1 VSTLSSAPSGGPSE
15 YPAAALPD
23 EDDER
28 LRERFRNSTLLRH
41 GSFFIVLAGVLLL
54 LTNFVFDDYT
64 NYNVTEIAIFAISAA
79 GLTVLTGING
89 QVSLGHGALMMI
101 GAYTTSVILKWNAD
115 VPFIITIFASMAT
128 TAVAGGI
135 IGIAGARLRGPYL
148 AGATLS
154 LAVALPQVPTHFASI
169 FGGNQ
174 GISILTP
181 APPAALGPTFSGFE
195 WFDWICLAAAL
206 ITFFLLAN
214 LVRGATGRRLRM
226 VRDNE
231 VAARLSG
238 VNVARTQVLAYVIS
252 AVCAGLAGSLFAY
265 WATITS
271 PTGFTLNLS
280 LSLLTA
286 IVVGGLGSLTGAVI
300 GAFILVY
307 LPVWT
312 GGFASNLNLA
322 SNVAN
327 NVPLAIYGMVL
338 IVAILV
344 FPRGIAGELARL
356 GRRMWR
362 VLRTRRQTSTLPAAP
377 AAPIS

>member
-1 VSTLSSAPSGGPSE
+1 MSDSVTTTPEFTSQL
-15 YPAAALPD
+15 LPD

-28 LRERFRNSTLLRH
+28 VRGMFRNSTLLRH
-41 GSFFIVLAGVLLL
+41 GLFFLALAAVLAL
-54 LTNFVFDDYT
+54 LTSFVFDPYT
-64 NYNVTEIAIFAISAA
+64 NYNVAEIAIFAISAA

-101 GAYTTSVILKWNAD
+101 GAYTTSVLLQWHPDLPVILML
-115 VPFIITIFASMAT
+115 VASMLT
-128 TAVAGGI
+128 TAIAGAI

-174 GISILTP
+174 GISVPTP
-181 APPAALGPTFSGFE
+181 SPPDALGASFSPE
-195 WFDWICLAAAL
+195 QWFAWICLAAAV
-206 ITFFLLAN
+206 ITFFVLAN

-231 VAARLSG
+231 VAARLAG
-238 VNVARTQVLAYVIS
+238 IDVARTQVLAYVIS

-271 PTGFTLNLS
+271 PTGFQLTLS

-286 IVVGGLGSLTGAVI
+286 IVIGGLGSLTGAVI
-300 GAFILVY
+300 GSFVLVY

-312 GGFASNLNLA
+312 SGYASSLNLP

-327 NVPLAIYGMVL
+327 NVPLAIYGIVL

-344 FPRGIAGELARL
+344 FPRGIAGGFASAGRAIARL
-356 GRRMWR
+356 RHSGRK
-362 VLRTRRQTSTLPAAP
+362 TSTLPTTP
-377 AAPIS
+377 AAPSQ

>member
-1 VSTLSSAPSGGPSE
+1 MSSTLVRHGLFFLGLA
-15 YPAAALPD
+15 AVLAALTG
-23 EDDER
+23 
-28 LRERFRNSTLLRH
+28 L
-41 GSFFIVLAGVLLL
+41 
-54 LTNFVFDDYT
+54 VFDAYT
-64 NYNVTEIAIFAISAA
+64 NYNVAGIAILAISAA

-101 GAYTTSVILKWNAD
+101 GAYTTSVLLKWHPD
-115 VPFIITIFASMAT
+115 LPMILMLLASIAT
-128 TAVAGGI
+128 TGVAGAI
-135 IGIAGARLRGPYL
+135 VGIAGARLRGPYL
-148 AGATLS
+148 AGATLA
-154 LAVALPQVPTHFASI
+154 LAVALPQVPTHFASV

-174 GISILTP
+174 GLNVPP
-181 APPAALGPTFSGFE
+181 ATPPAALGASFPPE
-195 WFDWICLAAAL
+195 QWLAWVCLAAAL
-206 ITFFLLAN
+206 ITLFLLAN

-231 VAARLSG
+231 VAARLAG
-238 VNVARTQVLAYVIS
+238 VDVARTQVLAFVIS

-265 WATITS
+265 WVSITS

-286 IVVGGLGSLTGAVI
+286 IVIGGLGSLTGAVV

-312 GGFASNLNLA
+312 GGLTSLNVP

-327 NVPLAIYGMVL
+327 NVPLAIYGIVL

-344 FPRGIAGELARL
+344 FPRGIAGGVAST
-356 GRRMWR
+356 WR
-362 VLRTRRQTSTLPAAP
+362 VVRSRRKTSTLPAAP
-377 AAPIS
+377 TP

>member
-1 VSTLSSAPSGGPSE
+1 MSTVSTTPAGEATDPGGRM
-15 YPAAALPD
+15 LPD

-28 LRERFRNSTLLRH
+28 IRERFRNSTLLRH
-41 GSFFIVLAGVLLL
+41 GLFFIALAAVLLL
-54 LTNFVFDDYT
+54 LTNFVFDAYT
-64 NYNVTEIAIFAISAA
+64 NSNVTEIAIYAISAA
-79 GLTVLTGING
+79 GLTVLTGVNG
-89 QVSLGHGALMMI
+89 QVSLGHGALMMV
-101 GAYTTSVILKWNAD
+101 GAYTTSVLLKWNPD
-115 VPFIITIFASMAT
+115 FPFILTLIASMMS
-128 TAVAGGI
+128 TAIAGGI

-174 GISILTP
+174 GLSVL
-181 APPAALGPTFSGFE
+181 APSAPDVLGAAFSPFE
-195 WFDWICLAAAL
+195 WLAWVCLAAAV

-214 LVRGATGRRLRM
+214 IVRGSTGRRMRM

-231 VAARLSG
+231 IAARLAG

-280 LSLLTA
+280 LALLTA

-300 GAFILVY
+300 GSFILVY

-312 GGFASNLNLA
+312 GGFASGLNLP
-322 SNVAN
+322 SSVAN
-327 NVPLAIYGMVL
+327 NVPLAIYGIVL
-338 IVAILV
+338 IVAILA
-344 FPRGIAGELARL
+344 FPRGIAGEFAAL
-356 GRRMWR
+356 GRRIAR
-362 VLRTRRQTSTLPAAP
+362 LRTRRETSTLPPAP
-377 AAPIS
+377 VTPTS